1 MGAQSRKLSKR
12 EREKID
18 DHFASSMPNEDAWEM
33 RQDLGPRP
41 YGAPPRFAGDDPWL
55 SPQTW
60 PQMPAHPAGHH
71 NPRGLSTPAPGWI
84 GTPPGSTNVL
94 DL

>member
-12 EREKID
+12 EIKKIED
-18 DHFASSMPNEDAWEM
+18 RMSSYMPNEDAFEM

-55 SPQTW
+55 SPETW
-60 PQMPAHPAGHH
+60 PQMPTHPAGHV
-71 NPRGLSTPAPGWI
+71 NPRGLSTP
-84 GTPPGSTNVL
+84 GTGMPIPPGHGSGVL